1 MSALLD
7 VQNLEA
13 FYGAGQVLH
22 GIGFSVARGEQ
33 VALLGRNGMG
43 KTTLLRS
50 LMGLVNDRRGRI
62 DLAGRDI
69 MRAAP
74 EAIARGG
81 VALVPEGRGVF
92 GSLSVVENLVMAA
105 RPGTDGRQV
114 WTLGKIYEL
123 FPRLHARR
131 GNGGHQLSG
140 GEQQML
146 TIGRAL
152 MTNPDLLLIDEATEG
167 LAPLVAKDIWTT
179 LGVIRGEG
187 VATIVV
193 DKDFRSLSRIADR
206 MVMLSK
212 GTVVFDGTPAARA
225 RPEDI
230 VVVDAPLSTR
240 NRAGRPLTLASTQ
253 KCPSSAIGMR
263 TAAPSRIAEPVAS
276 AFSLCPIE
284 RKSPRNAKITKNP
297 AKMAIHTS
305 AILSALPSGSFIAAS
320 ELSTKTMTIA

>member
-1 MSALLD
+1 MNALLD
-7 VQNLEA
+7 VRNLEA

-22 GIGFSVARGEQ
+22 GIGFTIARGEQ

-50 LMGLVNDRRGRI
+50 LMGLVTDRRGQV

-74 EAIARGG
+74 EAIARAG

-105 RPGTDGRQV
+105 RSGADGRSV
-114 WTLGKIYEL
+114 WTLEKIYEL

-131 GNGGHQLSG
+131 SNGGHQLSG

-152 MTNPDLLLIDEATEG
+152 MTNPDLILIDEATEG

-179 LGVIRGEG
+179 LGVIRSEG

-212 GTVVFDGTPAARA
+212 GTVVFDGTPAELAEK
-225 RPEDI
+225 PELLEQHLG
-230 VVVDAPLSTR
+230 V
-240 NRAGRPLTLASTQ
+240 
-253 KCPSSAIGMR
+253 
-263 TAAPSRIAEPVAS
+263 
-276 AFSLCPIE
+276 
-284 RKSPRNAKITKNP
+284 
-297 AKMAIHTS
+297 
-305 AILSALPSGSFIAAS
+305 
-320 ELSTKTMTIA
+320 